1 MIEQDEVEIEIELSG
16 GGEDSGG
23 DRGDDETVFCWGC
36 WLDIKILLDESRLD
50 WPSAVWDVACGA
62 SVVANS
68 PGVGPS
74 DLDDPEPEAASVAC
88 AAPLGVDTRPS
99 PGELKDERGDAP
111 CGVVPPSSPL
121 AVCPL
126 EAKPSD
132 SKETVTVEVNDTMT
146 LTLTEPSLVMS
157 RLSVL
162 LGVLLV
168 NVTSEEPCIS
178 SLGLTFPTGLLDPS
192 GSERGAKELDTCP
205 LP

>member
-1 MIEQDEVEIEIELSG
+1 MTEQDGLEVELSG
-16 GGEDSGG
+16 SGEDSGG

-36 WLDIKILLDESRLD
+36 WLDIEGLLDGSRLD
-50 WPSAVWDVACGA
+50 GPNAVCDVACGA

-74 DLDDPEPEAASVAC
+74 DLDDHESEAASVAC
-88 AAPLGVDTRPS
+88 AAPLGVETRPS

-111 CGVVPPSSPL
+111 CGVVPPSSP
-121 AVCPL
+121 VCPL
-126 EAKPSD
+126 EAKLSE
-132 SKETVTVEVNDTMT
+132 SKETVTVEVSDTMT
-146 LTLTEPSLVMS
+146 LTLTEPSLVMR

-178 SLGLTFPTGLLDPS
+178 SLGLTSATRLLNPS